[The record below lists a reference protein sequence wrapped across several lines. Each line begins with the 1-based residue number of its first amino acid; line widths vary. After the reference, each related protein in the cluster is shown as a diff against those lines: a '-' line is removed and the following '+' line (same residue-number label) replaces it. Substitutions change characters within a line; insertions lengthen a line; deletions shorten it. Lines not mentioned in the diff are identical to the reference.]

1 MDYNKLFNDIFFLIL
16 DEEMDENQYPI
27 WKSFSFIHNPIQQ
40 LIKAQDL
47 LNQLLHEFPKDKK
60 ALFLKGIVQ
69 RNLNFNEESILY
81 LLEAKKEDYYLYAA
95 NFYIAEY
102 YIHKLKF
109 EEAQKY
115 LKELEIVYPT
125 NQRFLF
131 LSILVSLELFQFEE
145 AKRYL
150 NNLYQLIEDKQVL
163 ELLSKNLQITE
174 EIVLKTTNRLVL
186 KNFKLRS
193 FNYNLQLKTN
203 LIAFYKNFADIGV
216 NFNGINCFIMAL
228 TLKQITL
235 YPTFLNSEIY
245 NVQTILDYIDV
256 DKKSVQMRLDD
267 IDFEHD
273 FVKNYQEYLE
283 VEILLKED

>member
-16 DEEMDENQYPI
+16 DDEMDENQYPI

-47 LNQLLHEFPKDKK
+47 LNQLLHEYPKDKK
-60 ALFLKGIVQ
+60 ALFLKGVVQ

-95 NFYIAEY
+95 NFYIAED

-115 LKELEIVYPT
+115 LKEIEIVYPT

-131 LSILVSLELFQFEE
+131 LSILVSLELFEFDE

-150 NNLYQLIEDKQVL
+150 NILYQLVEDKQVL

-235 YPTFLNSEIY
+235 YPTFHNLEIY

-256 DKKSVQMRLDD
+256 DKKGIQMRLED
-267 IDFEHD
+267 IDFDHD
-273 FVKNYQEYLE
+273 FVKNYHEYLE

>member
-1 MDYNKLFNDIFFLIL
+1 MDYNRLFNDIFFLIF
-16 DEEMDENQYPI
+16 DDEMDENQYPI

-47 LNQLLHEFPKDKK
+47 LNQLLHEYPKDKK
-60 ALFLKGIVQ
+60 ALFLKGVVQ

-81 LLEAKKEDYYLYAA
+81 LLEAKKEDYYLYAT

-115 LKELEIVYPT
+115 LKEIEIVYPT

-131 LSILVSLELFQFEE
+131 LSILVSLELFEFEE

-150 NNLYQLIEDKQVL
+150 NILYQLVEDKQVL

-235 YPTFLNSEIY
+235 YPTFHNLELY

-256 DKKSVQMRLDD
+256 DKKSVQMRLED

-273 FVKNYQEYLE
+273 FVKNYHEYLE

>member
-1 MDYNKLFNDIFFLIL
+1 MDYNRLFNDIFFLIF
-16 DEEMDENQYPI
+16 DDEMDENQYPI

-47 LNQLLHEFPKDKK
+47 LNQLLHEYPKDKK
-60 ALFLKGIVQ
+60 ALFLKGVVQ

-115 LKELEIVYPT
+115 LKEIEIVYPT

-131 LSILVSLELFQFEE
+131 LSILVSLELFEFDE

-150 NNLYQLIEDKQVL
+150 NILYQLVEDKQVL

-235 YPTFLNSEIY
+235 YPTFHNLEIY

-256 DKKSVQMRLDD
+256 DKKGIQMRLED
-267 IDFEHD
+267 IDFDHD
-273 FVKNYQEYLE
+273 FVKNYHEYLE

>member
-16 DEEMDENQYPI
+16 DDDMDENQYPI

-60 ALFLKGIVQ
+60 ALFLKGVVQ

-109 EEAQKY
+109 EEAKKY
-115 LKELEIVYPT
+115 LKEIEIIYPT

-131 LSILVSLELFQFEE
+131 LSILVSLELFDFES

-150 NNLYQLIEDKQVL
+150 NILYQLVEDKKVL

-203 LIAFYKNFADIGV
+203 LISFYKNFADIGV

-235 YPTFLNSEIY
+235 YPTFQHFEMY
-245 NVQTILDYIDV
+245 TVQTVLDYIDV
-256 DKKSVQMRLDD
+256 DKKGVQMRLDD
-267 IDFEHD
+267 INFEQD
-273 FVKNYQEYLE
+273 FVNNYHEYLE

>member
-1 MDYNKLFNDIFFLIL
+1 MDYNRLFNDIFFLIL
-16 DEEMDENQYPI
+16 DDEMDENQYLI

-47 LNQLLHEFPKDKK
+47 LNQLLHEYPKDKK
-60 ALFLKGIVQ
+60 ALFLKGVVQ

-81 LLEAKKEDYYLYAA
+81 LLEAKKEDYYLFAA

-115 LKELEIVYPT
+115 LKEIEIVYPT

-131 LSILVSLELFQFEE
+131 LSILVSLELFDFEE

-150 NNLYQLIEDKQVL
+150 NILYQLVEDKQVL

-235 YPTFLNSEIY
+235 YPTFHNLEIY

-256 DKKSVQMRLDD
+256 DKKGIQMRLED
-267 IDFEHD
+267 IDFDHD
-273 FVKNYQEYLE
+273 FVKNYHEYLE

>member
-1 MDYNKLFNDIFFLIL
+1 MDYNRLFNDIFFLIF
-16 DEEMDENQYPI
+16 DDEMDENQYPI

-47 LNQLLHEFPKDKK
+47 LNQLLHEYPKDKK
-60 ALFLKGIVQ
+60 ALFLKGVVQ

-81 LLEAKKEDYYLYAA
+81 LLEAKKEDYYLYAT

-102 YIHKLKF
+102 YVHKLKF

-115 LKELEIVYPT
+115 LKEIEIVYPT

-131 LSILVSLELFQFEE
+131 LSILVSLELFEFEE

-150 NNLYQLIEDKQVL
+150 NILYQLVEDKQVL

-235 YPTFLNSEIY
+235 YPTFHNLELY

-256 DKKSVQMRLDD
+256 DKKGVQMRLED

-273 FVKNYQEYLE
+273 FIKNYHEYLE

>member
-16 DEEMDENQYPI
+16 DDEMDENQYPI

-47 LNQLLHEFPKDKK
+47 LNQLLHEYPKDKK
-60 ALFLKGIVQ
+60 ALFLKGVVQ

-115 LKELEIVYPT
+115 LKEIEIVYPT

-131 LSILVSLELFQFEE
+131 LSILVSLELFDFEE

-150 NNLYQLIEDKQVL
+150 NILYQLVEDKQVL

-235 YPTFLNSEIY
+235 YPTFHNLELY

-256 DKKSVQMRLDD
+256 DKKSVQMRLED

-273 FVKNYQEYLE
+273 FVKNYHEYLE

>member
-16 DEEMDENQYPI
+16 DDEMDENQYPI

-47 LNQLLHEFPKDKK
+47 LNQLLHEYPKDKK
-60 ALFLKGIVQ
+60 ALFLKGVVQ

-81 LLEAKKEDYYLYAA
+81 LLEAKKEDYYLYAT

-115 LKELEIVYPT
+115 LKEIEIVYPT

-131 LSILVSLELFQFEE
+131 LSILVSLELFEFEE

-150 NNLYQLIEDKQVL
+150 NILYQLVEDKQVL

-235 YPTFLNSEIY
+235 YPTFHNLELY

-256 DKKSVQMRLDD
+256 DKKSVQMRLED

-273 FVKNYQEYLE
+273 FVKNYHEYLE

>member
-1 MDYNKLFNDIFFLIL
+1 MDYNRLFNDIFFLIF
-16 DEEMDENQYPI
+16 DDEMDENQYPI

-47 LNQLLHEFPKDKK
+47 LNQLLHEYPKDKK
-60 ALFLKGIVQ
+60 ALFLKGVVQ

-81 LLEAKKEDYYLYAA
+81 LLEAKKEDYYLYAT

-115 LKELEIVYPT
+115 LKEIEIVYPT

-131 LSILVSLELFQFEE
+131 LSILVSLELFEFEE

-150 NNLYQLIEDKQVL
+150 NILYQLVEDKQVL

-235 YPTFLNSEIY
+235 YPTFHNLELY

-256 DKKSVQMRLDD
+256 DKKSVQMRLED
-267 IDFEHD
+267 IDFDHD
-273 FVKNYQEYLE
+273 FVKNYHEYLE
-283 VEILLKED
+283 VEILLTED

>member
-1 MDYNKLFNDIFFLIL
+1 MDYNRLFNDIFFLIF
-16 DEEMDENQYPI
+16 DDEMDENQYPI

-47 LNQLLHEFPKDKK
+47 LNQLLHEYPKDKK
-60 ALFLKGIVQ
+60 ALFLKGVVQ

-81 LLEAKKEDYYLYAA
+81 LLEAKKEDYYLYAT

-115 LKELEIVYPT
+115 LKEIEIVYPT

-131 LSILVSLELFQFEE
+131 LSILVSLELFEFEE

-150 NNLYQLIEDKQVL
+150 NILYQLVEDKQVL

-235 YPTFLNSEIY
+235 YPTFHNLEIY

-256 DKKSVQMRLDD
+256 DKKGIQMRLED
-267 IDFEHD
+267 IDFDHD
-273 FVKNYQEYLE
+273 FVKNYHEYLE

>member
-1 MDYNKLFNDIFFLIL
+1 MDYNRLFNDIFFLIF
-16 DEEMDENQYPI
+16 DDKMDENQYPI

-47 LNQLLHEFPKDKK
+47 LNQLLHEYPKDKK
-60 ALFLKGIVQ
+60 ALFLKGVVQ

-81 LLEAKKEDYYLYAA
+81 LLEEKKEDYYLYAA

-109 EEAQKY
+109 DEAQKY
-115 LKELEIVYPT
+115 LKEIEIVYPT

-131 LSILVSLELFQFEE
+131 LSILVSLELFEFDE

-150 NNLYQLIEDKQVL
+150 NILYQLVEDKQVL

-235 YPTFLNSEIY
+235 YPTFHNLEIY

-256 DKKSVQMRLDD
+256 DKKGIQMRLED
-267 IDFEHD
+267 IDFDHD
-273 FVKNYQEYLE
+273 FVKNYHEYLE

>member
-1 MDYNKLFNDIFFLIL
+1 MDYNRFFNDIFFLIL
-16 DEEMDENQYPI
+16 DDEMDKNQYPI
-27 WKSFSFIHNPIQQ
+27 WQSFSFIHNPIQQ

-81 LLEAKKEDYYLYAA
+81 LLEAKKEDYYLYAT

-115 LKELEIVYPT
+115 LKEIEIVYPT
-125 NQRFLF
+125 NKRFLF
-131 LSILVSLELFQFEE
+131 LSILVSLELFDFDE

-150 NNLYQLIEDKQVL
+150 NNLYQLVEDKKVL

-174 EIVLKTTNRLVL
+174 EIVLKTTNRLIL

-203 LIAFYKNFADIGV
+203 LMTFYKNFADIGV

-235 YPTFLNSEIY
+235 YPTFHNLEIY
-245 NVQTILDYIDV
+245 NVQTVLDFIDV
-256 DKKSVQMRLDD
+256 DKKGVQMLLDD

-273 FVKNYQEYLE
+273 FVKNYHEYLE
-283 VEILLKED
+283 VEVLMKED